1 MVKDCGK
8 KMDIIIKEVRETRE
22 EIKKLNEK
30 NDESFNK
37 NKELVEKV
45 EYKLNSLTDSS
56 DEIFISVSK
65 ILNIWYSI
73 LINYNST
80 EWAFIYN
87 ELIQS

>member
-1 MVKDCGK
+1 VEK
-8 KMDIIIKEVRETRE
+8 KMNIIIKEVRETRE

-65 ILNIWYSI
+65 ILNI
-73 LINYNST
+73 
-80 EWAFIYN
+80 
-87 ELIQS
+87 

>member
-1 MVKDCGK
+1 
-8 KMDIIIKEVRETRE
+8 MDIIIEEVRETRE

-30 NDESFNK
+30 NDEFFNK

-73 LINYNST
+73 LINYIKYIKYFSRV
-80 EWAFIYN
+80 W
-87 ELIQS
+87 

>member
-1 MVKDCGK
+1 
-8 KMDIIIKEVRETRE
+8 MDIIIEEVRETRE

-65 ILNIWYSI
+65 ILNIWYNI
-73 LINYNST
+73 LINYIKYIKYFSRI
-80 EWAFIYN
+80 W
-87 ELIQS
+87 

>member
-1 MVKDCGK
+1 
-8 KMDIIIKEVRETRE
+8 MDIIIEEVRETRE

-73 LINYNST
+73 LINYIKYIKYFSRV
-80 EWAFIYN
+80 W
-87 ELIQS
+87 

>member
-1 MVKDCGK
+1 
-8 KMDIIIKEVRETRE
+8 MDIIIEEVRETRE

-45 EYKLNSLTDSS
+45 EYKLNSLSDSS

-73 LINYNST
+73 LINYIKYIKYFSRV
-80 EWAFIYN
+80 W
-87 ELIQS
+87 

>member
-1 MVKDCGK
+1 
-8 KMDIIIKEVRETRE
+8 MDIIIEEVRETRE

-73 LINYNST
+73 LINYIKYIKYFSRI
-80 EWAFIYN
+80 W
-87 ELIQS
+87 

>member
-1 MVKDCGK
+1 
-8 KMDIIIKEVRETRE
+8 MDIIIEEVRETRE

-45 EYKLNSLTDSS
+45 EYKLNSLMDSS

-65 ILNIWYSI
+65 ILNI
-73 LINYNST
+73 
-80 EWAFIYN
+80 
-87 ELIQS
+87 

>member
-1 MVKDCGK
+1 
-8 KMDIIIKEVRETRE
+8 MDIIIEEVRETRE

-30 NDESFNK
+30 NDEFFNK
-37 NKELVEKV
+37 NKELAEKV

-73 LINYNST
+73 LINYIKYIKYFSRV
-80 EWAFIYN
+80 W
-87 ELIQS
+87 